1 MTRRGFTP
9 SAAVPR
15 GFTPSAAVSRG
26 FTLVEL
32 LAASAL
38 FAVLALLL
46 FQMVGSATSV
56 WTSGER
62 NREAADRAQAVLD
75 LAATDLRHLW
85 PGARGAG
92 EQEARLLCTWRESD
106 PDGDGTPELRVA
118 ALRFTRVLHE
128 SRSLPW
134 LRAAGSVPGGERA
147 SALLVAED
155 PAELLPTGG
164 LGESLY
170 TLAVVPGQSVPTLFR
185 RVRSRAGG
193 EGSLV
198 SDDLLDRREKLLDEA
213 VALADGVLHFG
224 AHFEAAGADNP
235 LEVWDST
242 RALLDAEDDG
252 FPWAVGAGSL
262 WDGRD
267 DVFPELVT
275 LELVLDDGVVA
286 GRLAEALT
294 DRATGLAVS
303 SGDLSGDVTAVLV
316 DREWLAVV
324 RREGARLTVE
334 RGHRGTLPAPH
345 AAGALVR
352 VGQTFRRAV
361 RLPASRA
368 DFNR

>member
-1 MTRRGFTP
+1 MNRRGFTP
-9 SAAVPR
+9 SAAQQ
-15 GFTPSAAVSRG
+15 RG

-56 WTSGER
+56 WTTGER

-85 PGARGAG
+85 PGLRSAG
-92 EQEARLLCTWRESD
+92 EQEARLLCTWRED
-106 PDGDGTPELRVA
+106 DADGDGIPELRVA

-128 SRSLPW
+128 SRNLPW
-134 LRAAGSVPGGERA
+134 LRAAGDRAGGQRA

-155 PAELLPTGG
+155 PAELIPTGG

-170 TLAVVPGQSVPTLFR
+170 TQAVVPGDALPTLFR

-198 SDDLLDRREKLLDEA
+198 AEDLLDRREKLLDEA

-224 AHFEAAGADNP
+224 AHFEAAGAAEP
-235 LEVWDST
+235 VPVWDST
-242 RALLDAEDDG
+242 RALLDAVDDG
-252 FPWAVGAGSL
+252 FPWAVGPGSL

-286 GRLAEALT
+286 GRLAEPLT
-294 DRATGLAVS
+294 DRATTAVLS
-303 SGDLSGDVTAVLV
+303 SGDLPGDVEALLV

-324 RREGARLTVE
+324 RRDGPRITVE
-334 RGHRGTLPAPH
+334 RGFRGSVAAAH
-345 AAGALVR
+345 AVGAQVR
-352 VGQTFRRAV
+352 VGQTFRRSV

-368 DFNR
+368 EFDR